1 MKRTHYLASIVALLA
16 GVYGLASC
24 TAVHEDAP
32 QGLFTEEVS
41 FVVNLDEMP
50 VTKTIN
56 NGNATVWGESDRISV
71 LVHDISSDEED
82 YRSGYLTHR
91 GNNEF
96 GGRIGALTGDMFNW
110 YFLYPYGS
118 DNKSPK
124 AVSISVES
132 NPTQDGNGDNKMAH
146 LAGEGFPL
154 YGKVT
159 NSPKNANIPAI
170 YMVQVLSRFDYKVTN
185 ATSSP
190 IVVKE
195 IEFTAPTEICGDF
208 TGNLTVDNPAWEAKS
223 GASKVLKLTVDN
235 GDEMAAGDVREF
247 YAGFMP
253 FKLEAG
259 NPMQVKIT
267 AVNPSNPNSN
277 LVYYK
282 VYRMEDDVTFHA
294 SKFNTFNLS
303 FDPSNSDTP
312 ISDEPVNPDPS
323 GELEDQILTFNNANV
338 TWTIGSGYTVGSSYP
353 AQEIQG
359 AKTEVTYVSG
369 NTNVATI
376 NGSNIT
382 IVAAGQTTIYANAK
396 ASDKYK
402 AASAEYTLTIVDQS
416 TPQPTTPV
424 YQKVTAEP
432 TSWDGTYLIVDDNSS
447 KAFAAFS
454 SNASNYAV
462 SVTINSDNTITS
474 NSTVDQYAFT
484 VTDAGVD
491 HENSNFSGQRAYNL
505 RNSEGM
511 YIFGSSSEVQIL
523 SSNQKASSQSS
534 SSMNTYYSVF
544 KYSNGGVQVASAV
557 QSSGSYRY
565 YLGYSSG
572 SFTYAGGSSVSSS
585 DTDRRLQLYKLVN
598 GSTSGKQIQNLSFSQ
613 STVTWTLGSGYSIN
627 SSYDPQA
634 SGAKTTV
641 SYTSSDTNVAVI
653 ENNKI
658 VIKGAGTTTIT
669 ANAVADATYEAASKS
684 YTLIIREAS
693 STPTGG
699 DVYIK
704 VTAEPDNWAGT
715 YLFVD
720 ENSSKAFAAFS
731 ENASSYAVNVTISN
745 GQIVANSDVNRYALT
760 VIDAGVTHAN
770 VSGQEAYDI
779 KNTNNKY
786 VFYSSSE
793 IQLLDTNQKT
803 AGGGSSSSSLYTYHS
818 ALKYSNGGVQVISS
832 GHSSGFSKYYLGYS
846 DNVFTYSGGQSATS
860 SDEARRVQLYKLV
873 QGGGTTPTDPT
884 KTDQNLSFA
893 NSTVTW
899 TIGNG
904 YSVGSSYAV
913 QSVSGAQTTV
923 TYTSSNTNVA
933 TVSGN
938 NLLIVGAGTTI
949 ITANAVSND
958 QYNAASLSYT
968 LNINQSGSTPTSD
981 QRTYTYQSSVSAGT
995 YLLGGYESSGS
1006 QYSVALFPTV
1016 LTGNWES
1023 SQGTVTNGQY
1033 LGQREVDSSNTLTFT
1048 DDSEIFNAEVE
1059 LIASGSNWKIKVK
1072 STGEYLVVPTA
1083 DNRIVYT
1090 TSESSATAFSISG
1103 GSSYSS
1109 SSSNMGISS
1118 GSYYFYHSGSA
1129 HGFSMRAY
1137 QVTNIR
1143 LYKLTSQGSSS
1154 TQQSQPLSFNQSS
1167 VSISMNSY
1175 PAGSTYTGQAVNGAV
1190 GNVTYTSSNTNVAQ
1204 VSGSGSN
1211 PTFTIMGAGTT
1222 TITANAAASGNYAAT
1237 SLGYTLTVTSS
1248 SSTPVTGDA
1257 TYVKASSLTVG
1268 GTYLITSVDDTKL
1281 FKGASDG
1288 SYVTINASNGVIT
1301 DSSNSYS
1308 GYEFT
1313 ITQSGSKYCIVFND
1327 GKYLLCDYSSSGN
1340 STTGLT
1346 FESSKPSDDYL
1357 YSYTVNNSVFEFKT
1371 AQRNSTST
1379 EEVLYYKTSSMS
1391 GNGTDRFKIG
1401 SSGVGV
1407 GVHLYLKTSSGSS
1420 KKTQSLSFPS
1430 GSVSQAMETASGT
1443 MQVQTVQNAIGN
1455 VTYTSS
1461 NTNVAT
1467 ISGTT
1472 ITIKGFGTTTITAN
1486 AEGNDEYYAASA
1498 TYTLIISRQSQ
1509 EGVYNLENDCVYNY
1523 LNEALST
1530 YTADNHNS
1538 TTLIKSNG
1546 GWSWGGGSS
1555 SSSGV
1560 YSFNGV
1566 NYTPSSSTR
1575 WDCPKPVTITWST
1588 ALSGNKDVYVYTDAA
1603 HTQPV
1608 NYIDQPIT
1616 VSSSTNS
1623 VDVYN
1628 LIPEQAGNRLTYYYV
1643 VKSGSSE
1650 VASGEFTTEGRRRMM
1665 KINAS
1670 FTSSTYTE
1678 NRANNCRDFGGQV
1691 TVSGKHIKFG
1701 KMYRGSN
1708 MDSTDSD
1715 EQKVIK
1721 QYMKI
1726 GLDVDLRGS
1735 SERNNPLGFAQISTY
1750 DADTYQG
1757 HTQESYSGTS
1767 DLNNAQNMG
1776 ATLKRVMN
1784 AVVNGVN
1791 VYIHCRVG
1799 ADRTGYTCMM
1809 LEAILGVPL
1818 ERCDM
1823 DYEMTSFSVVGTR
1836 VRTGDSVNYYH
1847 SGVTQINNMSGSTY
1861 QEKAVNYAVNTL
1873 GISRDLITQFQNTML
1888 E

>member
-16 GVYGLASC
+16 GLYGLSSC
-24 TAVHEDAP
+24 TAVQEDAP

-50 VTKTIN
+50 VTKTVN

-82 YRSGYLTHR
+82 YRAGYLTHR

-124 AVSISVES
+124 AVSISVET

-208 TGNLTVDNPAWEAKS
+208 TGNLTVDSPAWEAKS

-259 NPMQVKIT
+259 KPMQVKIT

-323 GELEDQILTFNNANV
+323 GDLEDQILTFNNANV
-338 TWTIGSGYTVGSSYP
+338 TWTIGSGYAVGSSYP
-353 AQEIQG
+353 AQELQG

-376 NGSNIT
+376 NGTNIT

-416 TPQPTTPV
+416 TPQPTTAV
-424 YQKVTAEP
+424 YQKVTSEP
-432 TSWDGTYLIVDDNSS
+432 GNWAGTYLFVDDNSS
-447 KAFAAFS
+447 MAFATVGNVS
-454 SNASNYAV
+454 GYAV

-474 NSTVDQYAFT
+474 NGTVDQYALT
-484 VTDAGVD
+484 VVDAGVT
-491 HENSNFSGQRAYNL
+491 HANVSGQEAYDIKNT
-505 RNSEGM
+505 NNKYVFYSSSEIQLLDTNEKTAGG
-511 YIFGSSSEVQIL
+511 GSSSTL
-523 SSNQKASSQSS
+523 Y
-534 SSMNTYYSVF
+534 TYHSAL
-544 KYSNGGVQVASAV
+544 KYSNGGVQVI
-557 QSSGSYRY
+557 SSGHSSGFSKY
-565 YLGYSSG
+565 YLGYSDNV
-572 SFTYAGGSSVSSS
+572 FTYTGGQSATSS
-585 DTDRRLQLYKLVN
+585 DEARRVQLYKLVN
-598 GSTSGKQIQNLSFSQ
+598 GSSSGKQIQNLSFSQ

-684 YTLIIREAS
+684 YTLIIRDAS
-693 STPTGG
+693 STPTGQ

-720 ENSSKAFAAFS
+720 ENSGKAFAAFS
-731 ENASSYAVNVTISN
+731 GNASSYAVNVTISN
-745 GQIVANSDVNRYALT
+745 GQIVAGSDINRYALT
-760 VIDAGVTHAN
+760 VTDHGSTHAN
-770 VSGQEAYDI
+770 VTSQEAYDI
-779 KNTNNKY
+779 RNSEGMY
-786 VFYSSSE
+786 IFASSSE
-793 IQLLDTNQKT
+793 IQISSTNTKASQ
-803 AGGGSSSSSLYTYHS
+803 GSSWGGSSSSNTTYCS
-818 ALKYSNGGVQVISS
+818 AFKYSNGGVQVLSS
-832 GHSSGFSKYYLGYS
+832 GMSSGYNKYYLGYS
-846 DNVFTYSGGQSATS
+846 NGFEYVSGEDGN
-860 SDEARRVQLYKLV
+860 RVQLYKLV

-884 KTDQNLSFA
+884 KTDQTLSFA

-899 TIGNG
+899 TIGSG

-913 QSVSGAQTTV
+913 QSVSGAHTTV

-938 NLLIVGAGTTI
+938 NLVIVGAGTTI

-1048 DDSEIFNAEVE
+1048 NDSEIFNAEVE

-1090 TSESSATAFSISG
+1090 SSESSATAFSISG
-1103 GSSYSS
+1103 GSSYMTTGSE
-1109 SSSNMGISS
+1109 MGISS

-1143 LYKLTSQGSSS
+1143 LYKLTSQGGSSS
-1154 TQQSQPLSFNQSS
+1154 SQSQPLSFNQSS
-1167 VSISMNSY
+1167 VSLSMNSY
-1175 PAGSTYTGQAVNGAV
+1175 PAGSTYTGQSVNGAV
-1190 GNVTYTSSNTNVAQ
+1190 GSVTYTSSNTNVARI
-1204 VSGSGSN
+1204 SGNGSS
-1211 PTFTIMGAGTT
+1211 PTFTIVGAGTT
-1222 TITANAAASGNYAAT
+1222 TITANAAASGNYSAT

-1313 ITQSGSKYCIVFND
+1313 ITQSGSKYCLVFND
-1327 GKYLLCDYSSSGN
+1327 GKYLLCDYSSGGN

-1346 FESSKPSDDYL
+1346 FESSKPSDEYL

-1391 GNGTDRFKIG
+1391 GNGTDRLKIG
-1401 SSGVGV
+1401 NSGVGV

-1530 YTADNHNS
+1530 YTADNHSS
-1538 TTLIKSNG
+1538 TTLISG
-1546 GWSWGGGSS
+1546 GSSSWGGWGGGSS

-1566 NYTPSSSTR
+1566 NYNPSSSNR

-1588 ALSGNKDVYVYTDAA
+1588 ALSGSKDVYVYTDAA

-1616 VSSSTNS
+1616 VSSSTNT
-1623 VDVYN
+1623 VEVFN

-1650 VASGEFTTEGRRRMM
+1650 VASGEFTTEGRRRMV
-1665 KINAS
+1665 KI
-1670 FTSSTYTE
+1670 SSTYNE
-1678 NRANNCRDFGGQV
+1678 SNANNCRDFGGQV
-1691 TVSGKHIKFG
+1691 TTSGKHIKFG
-1701 KMYRGSN
+1701 RMYRGSN
-1708 MDSTDSD
+1708 MDNTTSA
-1715 EQKVIK
+1715 EQKIIK
-1721 QYMKI
+1721 QYMNI

-1735 SERNNPLGFAQISTY
+1735 SERNNPLGFAQITTY
-1750 DADTYQG
+1750 DADTYRG

-1823 DYEMTSFSVVGTR
+1823 DYEMTSFSVVG
-1836 VRTGDSVNYYH
+1836 VRKRTSDGVNYYH
-1847 SGVTQINNMSGSTY
+1847 SGVSQINNMSGSTY